1 MQIEWW
7 YWIIAGFCLI
17 GIDLII
23 PSFTIIWFGL
33 AALAIGT
40 VSGLWLDIPP
50 AVQVALWLVASVSF
64 TLLWFK
70 YLKPKGDRTQA
81 GIVKGGIVGETGVI
95 ICGTADSHKR
105 GIVKFRIA
113 VLGADE
119 WGCISGELL
128 HVGDRVRVVDVE
140 GQVLKVELI

>member
-23 PSFTIIWFGL
+23 PSFTIIWFGVG
-33 AALAIGT
+33 ALAMGA
-40 VSGLWLDIPP
+40 VSGLWFDIP
-50 AVQVALWLVASVSF
+50 AAIQVVLWLVASVSF

-81 GIVKGGIVGETGVI
+81 GIVKGTDKNG
-95 ICGTADSHKR
+95 R
-105 GIVKFRIA
+105 GIVKFRNA

-119 WGCISGELL
+119 WGCISDEVL
-128 HVGDRVRVVDVE
+128 HVGDHVRVVDVE